1 MVWKQLTGGIF
12 DLYEIVPG
20 FLFSTIAIFVVS
32 LATGAPEESVTDSF
46 DEYEKA
52 LDTMD

>member
-1 MVWKQLTGGIF
+1 
-12 DLYEIVPG
+12 
-20 FLFSTIAIFVVS
+20 VS
-32 LATGAPEESVTDSF
+32 LATGAPEEAVTESF